1 MDLKIALYALAD
13 LSMIVAGFTFGW
25 KFINNYKNYLLGLE
39 WIIVASSGTNF
50 LVYAL
55 VGADE
60 TSPMYHLAFFF
71 DAFSRSVGITVILV
85 LGLLKVTHDFKPSIA
100 VDIGV
105 FGLAIVGGLVMS
117 AFADDLGLAAAIF
130 YVVMNALTT
139 LFLLYFA
146 WRLWEIGERGHSTA
160 VMVVTAAA
168 AAVAGI
174 YDFAAI
180 PGDDEHHT
188 IFYTLAMLT
197 WSSQM
202 VVYYNGYRTLHNSND
217 RKATVSRATS
227 SAVAIPGHG
236 RNSVHL

>member
-1 MDLKIALYALAD
+1 MDLKTTLYALAD
-13 LSMIVAGFTFGW
+13 LFMIVAGFTYGW
-25 KFINNYKNYLLGLE
+25 KFIKNYRNYLLGLE

-50 LVYAL
+50 LVYGV
-55 VGADE
+55 VGANE

-85 LGLLKVTHDFKPSIA
+85 LGLMKVTHGFKPPLA

-105 FGLAIVGGLVMS
+105 FGLAIVGGLFMS

-146 WRLWEIGERGHSTA
+146 WRLWNAGEHRHAIA
-160 VMVVTAAA
+160 VAAISAAA
-168 AAVAGI
+168 AAIAGV
-174 YDFAAI
+174 YDFYRI

-188 IFYTLAMLT
+188 IFYILALIT
-197 WSSQM
+197 WACQM
-202 VVYYNGYRTLHNSND
+202 VVYYFGYRALQNSSD
-217 RKATVSRATS
+217 RIAADRAPGSPVASSVAVSD
-227 SAVAIPGHG
+227 
-236 RNSVHL
+236 